1 MIAKKK
7 KYCNKNIYLSPTSN
21 FFIMVKKLS
30 HQKGKLEE
38 KGSHSIIFNPS
49 WYSYE
54 RNNNGKVKNSS
65 EIEGTE
71 TVSFICMNY

>member
-1 MIAKKK
+1 MIAKKNTVIK
-7 KYCNKNIYLSPTSN
+7 KYICHQHPI

-65 EIEGTE
+65 EIKGTE

>member
-1 MIAKKK
+1 
-7 KYCNKNIYLSPTSN
+7 
-21 FFIMVKKLS
+21 MVKKLS

-49 WYSYE
+49 WYFYE
-54 RNNNGKVKNSS
+54 RNNNGKVKNSR
-65 EIEGTE
+65 EIKGTE

>member
-1 MIAKKK
+1 MCHQHPI
-7 KYCNKNIYLSPTSN
+7 

-38 KGSHSIIFNPS
+38 KCSHSHSLNPS

-54 RNNNGKVKNSS
+54 RNNNGRVKHSR
-65 EIEGTE
+65 EIKGTE
-71 TVSFICMNY
+71 TVSFICTNY